1 MDARWWGTFRM
12 MLGHRALEVLVGL
25 RQGPVRGCAS
35 PNATASPMLGEAGVP
50 VVAMAQPGAAG
61 VREG

>member
-1 MDARWWGTFRM
+1 M
-12 MLGHRALEVLVGL
+12 MLGRRALEVLVGL

-35 PNATASPMLGEAGVP
+35 PHATAPPMLGEAGVP
-50 VVAMAQPGAAG
+50 IVAMAQPGAAG